1 MYEEIRNYVPSNEQE
16 ATDKRAILAF
26 LERNPDALLRTNEVA
41 HLTASAIVVDPSMT
55 KVLFAFHNIY
65 QSWSWVGGH
74 SDGDPDF
81 LAVALREAK
90 EETGVRN
97 IHPYSGDAFM
107 LDVIY
112 VHHHMKRGKFVGD
125 HLHLNVT
132 YLLVA
137 DDTDLLEVK
146 PDENSGVRW
155 FAIDTVLDHVAE
167 ERMKTVYEKAFA
179 KIRGI
184 MAGRDWRNP

>member
-26 LERNPDALLRTNEVA
+26 IGRNPDALLRTNEVA
-41 HLTASAIVVDPSMT
+41 HLTSSAIVVDPSMT

-74 SDGDPDF
+74 NDGEDDC

-90 EETGVRN
+90 EETGVKN
-97 IHPYSGDAFM
+97 IRPVSNDALM

-112 VHHHMKRGKFVGD
+112 VNHHMKRGKYVGD

-137 DDTDLLEVK
+137 DDSDQLEIK

-155 FAIDTVLDHVAE
+155 FPIDTVLEHVAE
-167 ERMKTVYEKAFA
+167 ERMKPIYQKAFA
-179 KIRGI
+179 KIRELK
-184 MAGRDWRNP
+184 ADR